1 MNGRELNFIIPYL
14 CVRFTK
20 IKIKGKSLNFK
31 HKNNSLSLR
40 YLKKAHNKP

>member
-1 MNGRELNFIIPYL
+1 MNGRELKFIIPYL
-14 CVRFTK
+14 CVRLIK

-40 YLKKAHNKP
+40 YFKKAYNKP